1 MNKHDNNTKQKLPR
15 IWAKTFGDKL
25 TYNPIVVNV
34 NPEKV
39 LLSIFKT
46 NANSHLRV
54 SQVPGRAN
62 GAPPK
67 APGFLLDPN

>member
-1 MNKHDNNTKQKLPR
+1 MNKHDNNTKQKLPS
-15 IWAKTFGDKL
+15 IWVETFGDKL
-25 TYNPIVVNV
+25 TNNPIAANV

-54 SQVPGRAN
+54 SHVPGRAN
-62 GAPPK
+62 GAPLK
-67 APGFLLDPN
+67 VPGFPLDPN